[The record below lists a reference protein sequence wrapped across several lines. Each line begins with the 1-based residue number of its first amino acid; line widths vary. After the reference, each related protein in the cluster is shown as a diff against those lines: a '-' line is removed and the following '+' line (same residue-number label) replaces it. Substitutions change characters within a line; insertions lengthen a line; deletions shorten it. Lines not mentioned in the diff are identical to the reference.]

1 MMAFQ
6 TLGVLFFD
14 GGSPLSRET
23 DERVVIGSIRNV
35 PGTRT
40 MAGFAH
46 APLAF
51 VPRILPES
59 PGVNRV
65 AKVLVLRGMASG
77 ANFFAHVGC
86 RAVDLFFRRC
96 SLRHGSHGEQQVC
109 RQHDAEQRIHK
120 RPKSTAEN
128 GMTCCSGLNA
138 CGHAPPKLSK
148 LFVARATDVTDV
160 VLRQMDHKVK
170 KMLAE
175 RG

>member
-14 GGSPLSRET
+14 GCSPLSRET
-23 DERVVIGSIRNV
+23 DERVAIGSIRNV

-96 SLRHGSHGEQQVC
+96 SLRHGSHGEQQGC
-109 RQHDAEQRIHK
+109 RQHEAEQRIHK
-120 RPKSTAEN
+120 RSKSLAY
-128 GMTCCSGLNA
+128 CSGLNA

-160 VLRQMDHKVK
+160 VLRQMDNKVK